1 MLKRYQVL
9 LPDWLEEYIKFMV
22 DQYDTSFSEA
32 LRIELC
38 IAVLCMVPR
47 LFPDYKAGT
56 DVDEIVKCVNQNYE
70 KEIDQDER
78 HRNLSKIYFE
88 ARKAIDYR
96 LKKEIK

>member
-9 LPDWLEEYIKFMV
+9 LPDWLEEHIKFLV

-32 LRIELC
+32 LRVELC

-47 LFPDYKAGT
+47 LFPEYKAST
-56 DVDEIVKCVNQNYE
+56 NVNEIVKYVNQNYE

-96 LKKEIK
+96 LKKETK

>member
-9 LPDWLEEYIKFMV
+9 LPNWLEEYLKFLV

-32 LRIELC
+32 LRRELC

-47 LFPDYKAGT
+47 LFPEYKPGT
-56 DVDEIVKCVNQNYE
+56 DVDEIAKCVDQNYE
-70 KEIDQDER
+70 KETDQDER

-96 LKKEIK
+96 LKKETK

>member
-9 LPDWLEEYIKFMV
+9 LPDWLEEYLKFLV

-32 LRIELC
+32 LRVELC

-47 LFPDYKAGT
+47 LFPEYKTGT
-56 DVDEIVKCVNQNYE
+56 TADEIAKCVNQNQE
-70 KEIDQDER
+70 QEMDQDER

-88 ARKAIDYR
+88 ARKAIEFR
-96 LKKEIK
+96 LKKETK

>member
-9 LPDWLEEYIKFMV
+9 LPDWLEEYIKFLV

-32 LRIELC
+32 IRIELC

-47 LFPDYKAGT
+47 LFSEYKSGT
-56 DVDEIVKCVNQNYE
+56 DIDEIVKCVNQNYE

-96 LKKEIK
+96 LKKETK